1 MPELSLDDMQQLV
14 EADVA
19 AEKEQFAQS
28 PKGPA
33 APEISSDDILRGL
46 WDQEDGDCELFCRLY
61 RGRLCY
67 DHLEQ
72 AWYEREEGGNW
83 RLDKHNNVLT
93 YIDGIVELYRRE
105 AARHFKLAN
114 ESVDKEEQKLLT
126 ARRNALNERVKA
138 LKKRAR
144 KLNVLALAASGEK
157 HLAVSGEQWDTDAWK
172 LGVLDGAI
180 DLRTGEHLKARAE
193 DYIRLFAPVA
203 YANAPADAPTWR
215 ALLDD
220 VFDSDQVM
228 IDYVLRVLGHA
239 LIGKSLCEHFFV
251 FYGEGGNG
259 KTVLIE
265 TIYKVL
271 GPLAKPIPPAM
282 LMDRGK
288 FSADADKP
296 SATMML
302 LRGLRIACASESK
315 QGEAFDTQVIKN
327 LSGGDK
333 ITARAPHE
341 KRQMEFPQSHTLI
354 LLTNKLPIPP
364 TNDRG
369 FWRRMRVVPFEVE
382 FVEGEPAPAKKQRRA
397 RNKDDLER
405 ALAEEYPAI
414 LCTLVK
420 ACLDAQKPGGLTPPA
435 KVADATAAYLAD
447 SDLPGMYLK
456 AWTEQMPGSR
466 IQAGDL
472 YIGYELWC
480 LENHIK
486 PISGVRFGKDMRKRL
501 TVYESNVVWY
511 EGIEWR
517 LPDNAG
523 GGGPAGLVEQEKERR
538 KKGSGKKD

>member
-1 MPELSLDDMQQLV
+1 MPDDLSLDAMQQMV

-19 AEKEQFAQS
+19 AEKEKFAPS
-28 PKGPA
+28 A
-33 APEISSDDILRGL
+33 APVPQEIRSEDILRGL

-72 AWYEREEGGNW
+72 AWYERDEGGNW

-105 AARHFKLAN
+105 AARHFKLAQ
-114 ESVDKEEQKLLT
+114 ESGDKEEQKVFE
-126 ARRNALNERVKA
+126 ARREALNGRVNS

-157 HLAVSGEQWDTDAWK
+157 HLAVSGEQWDTDPWK

-180 DLRTGEHLKARAE
+180 NLRSGEHLQAKAE

-203 YANAPADAPTWR
+203 YANASTSAPTWQ
-215 ALLDD
+215 ALLED
-220 VFDSDQVM
+220 VFDSDPAM

-239 LIGKSLCEHFFV
+239 LIGKSLFEHFFV

-259 KTVLIE
+259 KTVMIE

-288 FSADADKP
+288 FAADADKP

-369 FWRRMRVVPFEVE
+369 FWRRMRVVPFGVE
-382 FVEGEPAPAKKQRRA
+382 FVQGEPAPGRKQRRA
-397 RNKDDLER
+397 RDKDELEK
-405 ALAEEYPAI
+405 ALAAEYPAI
-414 LCTLVK
+414 LCSLVK
-420 ACLDAQKPGGLTPPA
+420 ACIEAQKPGGLTPPA
-435 KVADATAAYLAD
+435 KVTDATAAYLTD
-447 SDLPGMYLK
+447 SDLPGMFLS
-456 AWTEQMPGSR
+456 AWTERVPGSR

-480 LENHIK
+480 ALNRIK

-501 TVYESNVVWY
+501 PVKESNVVWY
-511 EGIEWR
+511 EDIEWKI
-517 LPDNAG
+517 PDDLSD
-523 GGGPAGLVEQEKERR
+523 GGPAGLVEQEKERR
-538 KKGSGKKD
+538 KKGGKRD